1 MTSLI
6 ELLNWFDDKDKVL
19 VSLSGG
25 VDSALVAYAANKKL
39 GKNAIAVTADYKT
52 LSSEELDSAKS
63 IAHEIGIT
71 HRIIEY
77 SELEN
82 ENFVKNDNKR
92 CFYCRDE
99 LSTELIKLSDSLG
112 INTIVDGTQS
122 DDMGD
127 YRPGIDALHRNGIRS
142 PLLEVKF
149 TKENVRK
156 IAKHVGLS
164 IYDKP
169 SNSCLAS
176 RIPWGQRVTAEK
188 LARIELSEKIIKQ
201 KIGVQQVRVRDIN
214 GLARIEVELDKLPLL
229 NDSEIKNEIFSKLK
243 MIGFSE
249 VEINPNGY
257 VSGNLNVILEN

>member
-1 MTSLI
+1 MTNLN
-6 ELLNWFDDKDKVL
+6 ELLNWFEKKDKVL

-63 IAHEIGIT
+63 IAHEIGIA

-99 LSTELIKLSDSLG
+99 LSGELIKLSDSLG

-127 YRPGIDALHRNGIRS
+127 YRPGIDALHGNGIRS

-149 TKENVRK
+149 TKEDVRR
-156 IAKHVGLS
+156 IARNVGLS

-188 LARIELSEKIIKQ
+188 LTRIELSEKIIKQ
-201 KIGVQQVRVRDIN
+201 KIEVQQVRVRDIN
-214 GLARIEVELDKLPLL
+214 GLARIEIEPNKLPLL
-229 NDSEIKNEIFSKLK
+229 DDSQTKNEIFSKLK
-243 MIGFSE
+243 MLGFSK

-257 VSGNLNVILEN
+257 VSGSLNVIIEN